1 MQSRSLATPPYG
13 LAIRWP
19 CQCRSLDTR
28 SASDSIGHAAAAA
41 RFSIHGDRR
50 AKTLRLRKAATA
62 TQNYQPGSSRCALR
76 PHSTRH
82 HPGFPIPRCVHSM
95 TTQQIGEQQRTQ
107 QIGEPTVFRRFS
119 RSKFLSRPYLTV
131 RSMYDTKT
139 QKMGPNIEFPLTI
152 FFQY

>member
-1 MQSRSLATPPYG
+1 
-13 LAIRWP
+13 
-19 CQCRSLDTR
+19 
-28 SASDSIGHAAAAA
+28 
-41 RFSIHGDRR
+41 
-50 AKTLRLRKAATA
+50 
-62 TQNYQPGSSRCALR
+62 
-76 PHSTRH
+76 
-82 HPGFPIPRCVHSM
+82 M